1 MDLARYDNSH
11 YHTGGGPLRRAAWYV
26 VNALVFD
33 SWLVPMSAPKRQLLR
48 WFGATIG
55 IGVVIKPRVNI
66 KFPWNLKIGNYTWI
80 GEQVW
85 IESLVLVNIGANVC
99 ISQGA
104 YLLTGNHDYRD
115 ETFGLVTL
123 PITVQDSAWIGAFS
137 IVCPGI
143 TISRDSVLSVRS
155 VASADTEEGWV
166 YRGSPAQ
173 KIRRR
178 HRAAMMATVEIKPSH
193 ESPTGNHSDEPAA
206 HRMSPSWNDDSRQ
219 KQDRTDD

>member
-11 YHTGGGPLRRAAWYV
+11 YHTGGGILRRAVWYV

-33 SWLVPMSAPKRQLLR
+33 SWLIPMSAPKRLLLR

-55 IGVVIKPRVNI
+55 VGVVIKPRVNI
-66 KFPWNLKIGNYTWI
+66 KFPWNLKIGDHTWI

-115 ETFGLVTL
+115 ETFGLITR
-123 PITVQDSAWIGAFS
+123 PIIVQDSAWIGAFS
-137 IVCPGI
+137 IVCPGV
-143 TISRDSVLSVRS
+143 TVSRDSVLSVRS
-155 VASADTEEGWV
+155 VASADTEESWV

-173 KIRRR
+173 KVR
-178 HRAAMMATVEIKPSH
+178 HRHQSAVKAPLGITQSHKP
-193 ESPTGNHSDEPAA
+193 PTSNHSNEPVA
-206 HRMSPSWNDDSRQ
+206 HRMTPSGNDDGNEKHQ
-219 KQDRTDD
+219 HTDG